1 MARSLR
7 TALNESNP
15 NRLPSAG
22 QVAKL
27 GDALA
32 LSSAFVAG
40 AVSSDALALPS
51 NAKALSVLGAFATAG
66 GATGW
71 LLPVAPGAAPIAGEC
86 GVSPSG
92 DILFAA
98 ADAVT
103 AAEVTYLVAEGE
115 VFTETL
121 EVVASAAALPQ
132 SKQAV
137 VLISAEITSGLSLGA
152 KTSIA
157 RASAPAAGEA
167 AISLDGA
174 SIAFAAADVLA
185 GQAIV
190 TYVAQPGAGSTL
202 PSLAARLASGV
213 DF

>member
-7 TALNESNP
+7 SALNESNP
-15 NRLPSAG
+15 NKLPSAG

-27 GDALA
+27 GDALT
-32 LSSAFVAG
+32 LSPSFIAG
-40 AVSSDALALPS
+40 AVSSHAIILPN
-51 NAKALSVLGAFATAG
+51 NAKAFAVIGAFVSTG
-66 GATGW
+66 GTTGW
-71 LLPVAPGAAPIAGEC
+71 FTPSPAGAAPGAGFC

-92 DILFAA
+92 DIVFNA

-103 AAEVTYLVAEGE
+103 AAEVTYIVAEGE
-115 VFTETL
+115 TFTETL
-121 EVVASAAALPQ
+121 EIVASAAALPQ
-132 SKQAV
+132 SKKAV
-137 VLISAEITSGLSLGA
+137 VLISAEVTSGISLGA

-157 RASAPAAGEA
+157 RASAPAAGQA

-174 SIAFAAADVLA
+174 SIAFAAADVVA